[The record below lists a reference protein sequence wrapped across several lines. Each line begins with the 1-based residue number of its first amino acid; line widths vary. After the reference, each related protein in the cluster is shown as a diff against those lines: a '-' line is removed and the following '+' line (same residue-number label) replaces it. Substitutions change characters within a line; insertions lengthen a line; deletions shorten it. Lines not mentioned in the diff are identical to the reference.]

1 MLIPEDMQWDSF
13 DEDEQPRL
21 TKVSPY
27 DRIRLWF
34 EEEVN
39 STWAQ
44 LLNPAV
50 DAYVATQQIVNALR
64 EQGQEMEDWPE
75 DYDSAPLLRRA
86 SRIQRKQNP

>member
-13 DEDEQPRL
+13 DEDEEPRL
-21 TKVSPY
+21 TNVSPY

-34 EEEVN
+34 EEEVGN
-39 STWAQ
+39 TWAQ
-44 LLNPAV
+44 LINPAV

-64 EQGQEMEDWPE
+64 EQGQEIEDWPE

-86 SRIQRKQNP
+86 SRIQHKQNP